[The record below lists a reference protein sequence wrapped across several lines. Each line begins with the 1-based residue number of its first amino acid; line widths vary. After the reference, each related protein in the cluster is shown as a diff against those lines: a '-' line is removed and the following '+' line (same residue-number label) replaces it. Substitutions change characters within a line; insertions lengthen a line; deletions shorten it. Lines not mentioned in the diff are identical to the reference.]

1 MASAE
6 NPLHIGIIMD
16 GNGRWAKNRG
26 QIRSIGHKEGLNAAK
41 AVVKAASDL
50 GISFLSLYVFSTEN
64 WKRTQDEISFLM
76 VLIKNYLKKEYQFYK
91 DNKIRVVHSGDLSG
105 LPADIQREI
114 ATVMEQTA
122 GFTGLTVNLLINYGG
137 KDEIIRSVNRHI
149 ANNPGKPV
157 TDELISRNL
166 DNPQIPPLDLIIRTG
181 GEKRISNFLIWQA
194 AYAEFYF
201 SPKLWPDWGRD
212 DLKEAL
218 EAFNKRDRRYGGVKQ
233 NDK

>member
-1 MASAE
+1 MSETE

-26 QIRSIGHKEGLNAAK
+26 QIRSVGHREGLNAAK
-41 AVVKAASDL
+41 TIVKAASDL
-50 GISFLSLYVFSTEN
+50 GISYLSLYVFSTEN
-64 WKRTQDEISFLM
+64 WKRTREEISFLM

-91 DNKIRVVHSGDLSG
+91 DNAIRVVHSGDMEG
-105 LPADIQREI
+105 LPEDIRSEI
-114 ATVMEQTA
+114 ASVMEQTA

-149 ANNPGKPV
+149 KAHPGV
-157 TDELISRNL
+157 EISEKTVSENL
-166 DNPQIPPLDLIIRTG
+166 DNPEIPPLDLIIRTG

-201 SPKLWPDWGRD
+201 SDKLWPDWGRK
-212 DLKEAL
+212 DLEEAL
-218 EAFNKRDRRYGGVKQ
+218 NTFYNRDRRFGGVKS
-233 NDK
+233 